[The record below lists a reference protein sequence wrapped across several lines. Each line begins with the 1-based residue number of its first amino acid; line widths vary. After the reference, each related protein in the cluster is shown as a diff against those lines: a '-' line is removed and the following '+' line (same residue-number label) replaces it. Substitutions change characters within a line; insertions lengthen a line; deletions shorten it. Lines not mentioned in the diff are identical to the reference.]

1 MAKGNSK
8 KVGGLVTRSK
18 DPDWTS
24 VMVLLDETTEPG
36 AFICNWDYEDPE
48 LRDLLFLADKP
59 SEHKGNE
66 LSGTEIIVKY
76 WHCSKILIPDRV
88 SKEDVPVVRTVLI
101 SPAKQVLSTLS
112 KGILKSVE
120 TLRTN
125 AGTGDLGAGIPMV
138 VMASNTGTGSDMLSL
153 VPKML
158 VDKQ

>member
-1 MAKGNSK
+1 MAKGNNK
-8 KVGGLVTRSK
+8 KLGGLVTRK
-18 DPDWTS
+18 EDPDWTS
-24 VMVLLDETTEPG
+24 VMVLMDEATPLG

-59 SEHKGNE
+59 STKKGDDLAGE
-66 LSGTEIIVKY
+66 EIVVK
-76 WHCSKILIPDRV
+76 WWICSRIPIPDRV
-88 SKEDVPVVRTVLI
+88 THEDVAVVRTVLI
-101 SPAKQVLSTLS
+101 SPDKKTISTLS
-112 KGILKSVE
+112 KGVLKSIE

-158 VDKQ
+158 VDKT